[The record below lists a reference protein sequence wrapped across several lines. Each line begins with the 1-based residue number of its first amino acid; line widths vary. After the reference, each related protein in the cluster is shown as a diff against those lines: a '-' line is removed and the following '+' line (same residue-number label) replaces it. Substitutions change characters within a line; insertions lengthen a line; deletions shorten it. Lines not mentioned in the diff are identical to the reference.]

1 MINIP
6 SIREY
11 DGQQVILTSDRLV
24 FVSKN
29 GEHILLN
36 SSGVIH
42 ATSQLGVYIDV
53 GNEDDEDTEKQ
64 FLINAPKIQLGID
77 RNGTPEPVVKGEQLD
92 EILTEMMQALADYS
106 DMVAALA
113 IAPPLLILSSSFLK
127 GRLKEI
133 KFKLDN
139 FKSPTSFTI

>member
-113 IAPPLLILSSSFLK
+113 ITPPLLVLPAIFLK

>member
-92 EILTEMMQALADYS
+92 EILT
-106 DMVAALA
+106 
-113 IAPPLLILSSSFLK
+113 
-127 GRLKEI
+127 
-133 KFKLDN
+133 
-139 FKSPTSFTI
+139 

>member
-1 MINIP
+1 MIDITG
-6 SIREY
+6 IREY

-29 GEHILLN
+29 GEHILIN
-36 SSGVIH
+36 SSGVVH
-42 ATSQLGVYIDV
+42 ATAQLGVYIDV

-64 FLINAPKIQLGID
+64 FLVNAPKMQLGID
-77 RNGTPEPVVKGEQLD
+77 RNGTPEPIVKGEQLD

-113 IAPPLLILSSSFLK
+113 STPPLLTTSASFLK
-127 GRLKEI
+127 GRFKEI
-133 KFKLDN
+133 KLKLDD